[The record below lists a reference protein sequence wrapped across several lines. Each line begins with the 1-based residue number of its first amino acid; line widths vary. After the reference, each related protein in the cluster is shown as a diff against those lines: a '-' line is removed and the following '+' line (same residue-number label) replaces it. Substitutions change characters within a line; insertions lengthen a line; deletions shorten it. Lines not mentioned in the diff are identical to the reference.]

1 MADKKRFKLT
11 FRQTDVA
18 GPGGLQRALIIAVAP
33 SPLKDWL
40 QAVLAVEDGTMQQKI
55 ISKAQFE
62 LSARHE
68 VVMIEAPDERAP
80 GVIYTETGGG
90 LG

>member
-1 MADKKRFKLT
+1 MAKRFKLT
-11 FRQTDVA
+11 FRQIDVV
-18 GPGGLQRALIIAVAP
+18 GPDGLQRALVIAVAP

-40 QAVLAVEDGTMQQKI
+40 QAVLAVEDGSMQQKM
-55 ISKAQFE
+55 ISKPQFD

-80 GVIYTETGGG
+80 SVIYTETPGG